1 MTATTIPLL
10 CQIFRIYPEADPG
23 GDGRVI
29 AIHLDENAP
38 QPAVLYP
45 IGSPGELVFVS
56 LLNGYLIAQKVRC
69 RLLDVQ
75 EALTNIC
82 AALEAPSFVHR
93 VEPDEMR
100 EFRVTDPQEASMLL
114 GRAGRL
120 N

>member
-1 MTATTIPLL
+1 MTTIPLL

-29 AIHLDENAP
+29 AIHLDVNAP

-56 LLNGYLIAQKVRC
+56 LLNGYLLC
-69 RLLDVQ
+69 RRAEEMSLDIRA
-75 EALTNIC
+75 ALFDIC
-82 AALEAPSFVHR
+82 DALEAPSFVHR

-100 EFRVTDPQEASMLL
+100 EFRVTDPQEAAMLL